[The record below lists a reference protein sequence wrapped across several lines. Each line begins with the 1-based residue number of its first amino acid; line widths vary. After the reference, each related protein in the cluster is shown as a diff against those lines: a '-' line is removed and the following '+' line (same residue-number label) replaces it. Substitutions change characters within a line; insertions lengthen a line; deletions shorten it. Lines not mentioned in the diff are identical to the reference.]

1 MDEQE
6 TKIFVESINVVDHQD
21 KVLMIN
27 VVDHLDKVLMIN
39 TQEESQQTL
48 TLKNIA
54 KEYVLTKLKN
64 YDAERKIVEDQYLQ
78 EIQQISNEIT
88 RLMKDEDHVAAF
100 EKVYLDELHNY
111 LTNNKVKKYFVLTSG
126 FHTEDFMTRQL
137 EYFEGKMNELR
148 KKMKYPKC
156 THHEPYNDFIDKFI
170 AFLFGDDCEKC
181 KIARQQRNKFIRDNM
196 LDTTPHIY
204 QYWTMKRHNG
214 GHDIEESIKRYHET
228 YRNKILEEL
237 HLTNDVQVSSSIHFN
252 NCYYK
257 DRLCFLMTITF
268 HTTFK

>member
-6 TKIFVESINVVDHQD
+6 TKIFVES
-21 KVLMIN
+21 IN

-39 TQEESQQTL
+39 TQEESPQTL

-54 KEYVLTKLKN
+54 REYVQAKLKN
-64 YDAERKIVEDQYLQ
+64 YDAERKTVEEQYTQ
-78 EIQQISNEIT
+78 EILQINNEIT
-88 RLMKDEDHVAAF
+88 RLIMDKDYNESF

-111 LTNNKVKKYFVLTSG
+111 LTTNKTRRYFVLTSG
-126 FHTEDFMTRQL
+126 FHTEDFMTRQI
-137 EYFEGKMNELR
+137 EYFEGKMNALR

-170 AFLFGDDCEKC
+170 AYLFGDDCEKC
-181 KIARQQRNKFIRDNM
+181 KIARQQRNKFIRDNVF
-196 LDTTPHIY
+196 DTTQYLY
-204 QYWTMKRHNG
+204 QFWTIKYHEG
-214 GHDIEESIKRYHET
+214 GHEISQAIKEHHET
-228 YRNKILEEL
+228 YRGKILEEL
-237 HLTNDVQVSSSIHFN
+237 QLTNDVQVSSTVRFN

-257 DRLCFLMTITF
+257 DRFCFALTITF